1 MWSYANADTGAA
13 FQEPG
18 PVLCVNEGQTV
29 TVHLHNGLAEPTS
42 IVFPGQEGVSPAGA
56 PPLFAAE
63 AAPGGDVTY
72 TFEASQP
79 GTYLYESGSNQ
90 TKQVEMGMYGA
101 LVVRPSID
109 PADSRWVATTMRAP
123 QYDPAREYILVFNE
137 IDPVLHHAVEVG
149 GNYDFNKLHNRYFTV
164 NGREFP
170 DTIQDNGVA
179 WLPNQPYGA
188 LVRVQP
194 YAPTNPLPALIR
206 MVNAGELNHPYHPHG
221 NHLRLIAQDGR
232 LLPARRRRRL
242 VEHFAETIA
251 SGQTMDLLFK
261 WTDQDAWNATT
272 KPIPSPVPDLSE
284 PHVQGQRDLVQRQ
297 RLPGE
302 QGDAADRRVSTTSA
316 ASTTSPGTAT
326 R

>member
-1 MWSYANADTGAA
+1 
-13 FQEPG
+13 
-18 PVLCVNEGQTV
+18 
-29 TVHLHNGLAEPTS
+29 
-42 IVFPGQEGVSPAGA
+42 
-56 PPLFAAE
+56 
-63 AAPGGDVTY
+63 
-72 TFEASQP
+72 
-79 GTYLYESGSNQ
+79 
-90 TKQVEMGMYGA
+90 
-101 LVVRPSID
+101 
-109 PADSRWVATTMRAP
+109 MRATE
-123 QYDPAREYILVFNE
+123 YDPAREYILVFNE

-232 LLPARRRRRL
+232 LLRSPAAPTL
-242 VEHFAETIA
+242 VEHFARDDRRPARPWTSSS
-251 SGQTMDLLFK
+251 SGLTR
-261 WTDQDAWNATT
+261 TPGTRRRS
-272 KPIPSPVPDLSE
+272 PIPSPVPTYRNLMFKDND
-284 PHVQGQRDLVQRQ
+284 DLVQRQ

-302 QGDAADRRVSTTSA
+302 QGDAADRRRLATTSA
-316 ASTTSPGTAT
+316 ASTTSRWHSHALNEFTNFDEGFGGMAT
-326 R
+326 LLRVDPLGGCIAYPNSTKISTTPPAGR